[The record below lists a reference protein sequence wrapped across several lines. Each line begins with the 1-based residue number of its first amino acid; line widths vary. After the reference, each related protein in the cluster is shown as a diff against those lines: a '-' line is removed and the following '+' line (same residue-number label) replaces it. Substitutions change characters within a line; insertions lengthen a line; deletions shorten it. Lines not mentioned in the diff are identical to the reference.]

1 MTIDKLR
8 ADHLKRIATKPAR
21 VYWQVASLLPDGYG
35 GFVENPHVGHA
46 SETFYVDNVM
56 IANMSA
62 TISDEQGAT
71 MSFGYAQPLL
81 LTAPWDALWL
91 TNGMILSYN
100 ERNYRVDD
108 VQAVQYMG
116 AVISKIAKLTD
127 VTTNGSKV
135 IAIGGVE
142 WTPDE
147 NVIVI
152 GG

>member
-46 SETFYVDNVM
+46 SETYYVDNVM
-56 IANMSA
+56 IANMGSG
-62 TISDEQGAT
+62 ISDEKGASI
-71 MSFGYAQPLL
+71 SFGYTQPLL

-108 VQAVQYMG
+108 VQSVQYMG
-116 AVISKIAKLTD
+116 DVISKIAKLTD
-127 VTTNGSKV
+127 VTTNGSSV
-135 IAIGGVE
+135 IAIGGIE

-147 NVIVI
+147 SVIVI